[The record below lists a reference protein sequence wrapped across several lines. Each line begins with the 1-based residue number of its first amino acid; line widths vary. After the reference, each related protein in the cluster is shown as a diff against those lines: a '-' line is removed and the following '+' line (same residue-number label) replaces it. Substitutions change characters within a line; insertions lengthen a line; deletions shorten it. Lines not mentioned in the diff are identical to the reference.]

1 MYASIFSRQGHVL
14 VLDCEALTHQYV
26 SVDFEDYKFI
36 LVDTG
41 VKHSLASTAYNDKRI
56 ACEDGLNYFKKF
68 KGTNSFRDLTDKYLL
83 ENKVHLSSNV
93 FEKCLPVVQEIS
105 RVKMAK
111 VAIDNQDFVQIGNLI
126 NQTHQGLSK
135 LFDVSCTELDFLSES
150 AMNLEGVLGS
160 RMHGGGFG
168 GCTINLINKNFE
180 NEIVNKLDSLYQKQF
195 GRSP

>member
-1 MYASIFSRQGHVL
+1 
-14 VLDCEALTHQYV
+14 
-26 SVDFEDYKFI
+26 
-36 LVDTG
+36 
-41 VKHSLASTAYNDKRI
+41 
-56 ACEDGLNYFKKF
+56 
-68 KGTNSFRDLTDKYLL
+68 
-83 ENKVHLSSNV
+83 
-93 FEKCLPVVQEIS
+93 
-105 RVKMAK
+105 MAK

-195 GRSP
+195 GRSPQIISVNISDGASVI